1 MKARDGVGMHTR
13 ESMCVAERHATL
25 AEIGDEPGRAICEP
39 ECATLSYYVVLKQPS
54 ALSADRIGRVV
65 AVRAHPAHR
74 LCISALRS
82 EFTVQRECTVLPAAP
97 LKLPPISLRC
107 FSQEMPACILSL
119 RERLAS
125 LRLPIGPYA
134 RCRSLVT
141 ALPPPRL
148 TRPRG
153 QRALAEKGPPSQQA
167 ASSHWCR
174 RRGGARRRQGT
185 RRGAPWPTGLGCPY
199 TTRTRSVSSPRP

>member
-1 MKARDGVGMHTR
+1 MRRWQKSETNPAVPNRNGALLRV
-13 ESMCVAERHATL
+13 
-25 AEIGDEPGRAICEP
+25 
-39 ECATLSYYVVLKQPS
+39 SYYVVLKQPS

-141 ALPPPRL
+141 ALDTALPPPRL

>member
-1 MKARDGVGMHTR
+1 MHTR

-25 AEIGDEPGRAICEP
+25 AEIGDEPGRACGRAINRNV
-39 ECATLSYYVVLKQPS
+39 LSQVLRTVVLKQPS

-134 RCRSLVT
+134 RCRSLIT

>member
-25 AEIGDEPGRAICEP
+25 AEIGDEPGRAKP
-39 ECATLSYYVVLKQPS
+39 ECATLSYYVVLKKQPS